1 VAIRIVQTNGARAS
15 IGHEKA
21 GACKEYFQNAPVC
34 SVDEVMRSLSS
45 MLSSESEA
53 TVATRASLL
62 ERLKDWEDQASWQ
75 QFFDT
80 YWKLIYDVARR
91 SGLPEADA
99 RDIVQETLLTAA
111 RQLPGFKYDR
121 AVGRFKNWLLTVTRS
136 RIIDHHRRKQRHARN
151 RVEPP
156 GETASTPLLERIPSP
171 AADELD
177 RMWDEEWE
185 SNLATVALD
194 AVKRRVKPG
203 MFQLFDWHVIRGR
216 PVSEVSRR
224 LQVTATQV
232 YFAKYRVSALLR
244 KEVRRLKQ
252 EWG

>member
-1 VAIRIVQTNGARAS
+1 
-15 IGHEKA
+15 
-21 GACKEYFQNAPVC
+21 
-34 SVDEVMRSLSS
+34 MRPLLS

-75 QFFDT
+75 
-80 YWKLIYDVARR
+80 
-91 SGLPEADA
+91 
-99 RDIVQETLLTAA
+99 
-111 RQLPGFKYDR
+111 
-121 AVGRFKNWLLTVTRS
+121 
-136 RIIDHHRRKQRHARN
+136 
-151 RVEPP
+151 
-156 GETASTPLLERIPSP
+156 
-171 AADELD
+171 
-177 RMWDEEWE
+177 
-185 SNLATVALD
+185 
-194 AVKRRVKPG
+194 
-203 MFQLFDWHVIRGR
+203 QLFDWHVIRGR